1 MFLKALEIQG
11 FKSFPDKIKI
21 TIEKG
26 ITAVVGPNGS
36 GKSNISDAIRWVLG
50 ETSARQLRGGGKME
64 NVIFGGT
71 QTRGAMGFAFVRLYI
86 DNTDRRIDVDA
97 DEVIIGRKYYRSGES
112 EYTINGQ
119 NVRLKDI
126 YEMFLDTGIGRDGY
140 SIISQGRIAE
150 IVGAKSAERREI
162 FEEASGIARF
172 RYRKNEAEK
181 RLDAAEENLV
191 RLRDI
196 LGELE
201 QRVGPLQKESE
212 KAQRFVKL
220 SERRKQ
226 LEVTLWVDTV
236 RKAREALR
244 DQQRKLEIARADYE
258 RVSKEIEQSDA
269 QTEGVRAEIE
279 SLNRKA
285 EQLNLEIR
293 TTTQEISG
301 ADARLAVLQN
311 NREHNDAAAEQMRA
325 ELESMG
331 RSKEQTDAEKQRR
344 LAEREEAQQTLSALR
359 EQEHRLTQE
368 LQQILESSLASGE
381 KRGALEAQLAGIAQE
396 MTAVKV
402 QQAAQQSA
410 FDAAQTRLA
419 AAGAELEE
427 NVRAQ
432 ARMQEESADTQA
444 LWNDAKARKET
455 SANIA
460 RGLELKLEAKQKAQE
475 QMRAEETRLRRE
487 EESAAQ
493 RLSVL
498 QDFEKNLDGF
508 HYSVKSVMKAVHNKR
523 LRGIFG
529 PVSTILTVQSGY
541 EVAVETAL
549 GAAMQNIVVEDQQAA
564 KAAMAFLKAERA
576 GRATFLPLDT
586 VRPSHFD
593 ASRLPQGAK
602 LACDLVRFQPEF
614 SVVVSNLLGRIV
626 VVQDIDEAAR
636 VAKLLDYKNRVV
648 TVDGQVVNAGGSFTG
663 GSVQRSAGLFS
674 RKQEMDEL
682 TAKLERMKARREK
695 AAEQTAQAEQ
705 EAADL
710 KAQFDSAKE
719 RHSTAHTD
727 EIRAEAEMRRVQAG
741 VLQLDQIRQQLE
753 SECSALRDKLEQHD
767 RQMQND
773 AQRKKALEEKTAEL
787 EQKLREIAGSDTDF
801 LKQRTALSEE
811 LSALK
816 LEVLSK
822 NRDIESIDAALEH
835 LHQQTSQT
843 SQRTEE
849 LQAGIARIKEQNEQT
864 AQEMERVRQSVEEGR
879 QKIQQKEQ
887 EIAACASERMEKEGQ
902 ITQQTRKARDLSAE
916 KEALTREAARLEE
929 QKQAKDTEYQQTAA
943 KLWEEYELSLE
954 AAEALCQPF
963 ESLGELRMMVAQVRA
978 EIKALGNV
986 NVGAIEEYEQ
996 VKERY
1001 EFLRV
1006 QVSDVEKSKAELLQL
1021 IAQLCEEMRDMFSK
1035 SFAEINGHFQRI
1047 FQLLFGGGSA
1057 RLYLDDENDVLSS
1070 GISIDVTPPG
1080 KVIKDLASLSGG
1092 EQSLVAIA
1100 IYFAILAV
1108 NPSPFCVMDEI
1119 EAALDDVN
1127 VVRYA
1132 QYLRRICTQTQFVVI
1147 THRRGTMEQADVLY
1161 GVTMQ
1166 EDGVSKV
1173 LKLDV
1178 AQAEATL
1185 V

>member
-140 SIISQGRIAE
+140 SIIGQGRIAE

-201 QRVGPLQKESE
+201 QRVVPLQKESE
-212 KAQRFVKL
+212 KAHRFIQMA
-220 SERRKQ
+220 ERRKQ

-236 RKAREALR
+236 HKAREALR
-244 DQQRKLEIARADYE
+244 DQQRKLEIARADYN
-258 RVSKEIEQSDA
+258 RISKEMDEADA
-269 QTEGVRAEIE
+269 QTEQVRAEIE
-279 SLNRKA
+279 ALNRKA
-285 EQLNLEIR
+285 EQLNLDIR
-293 TTTQEISG
+293 TITQDISG
-301 ADARLAVLQN
+301 ADARLAVLEN
-311 NREHNDAAAEQMRA
+311 NRQHNDAAAQQMRE
-325 ELESMG
+325 ELEAAG
-331 RSKEQTDAEKQRR
+331 RSSEQTQAEKERR
-344 LAEREEAQQTLSALR
+344 CAEREKVQQALALLH
-359 EQEHRLTQE
+359 EQEHRLTGE

-444 LWNDAKARKET
+444 MWNDAKARKET
-455 SANIA
+455 STNVA
-460 RGLELKLEAKQKAQE
+460 RGLELKLEAKSNAQ
-475 QMRAEETRLRRE
+475 QQARQEEEKIRRE
-487 EESAAQ
+487 EENAAQ

-508 HYSVKSVMKAVHNKR
+508 HYSVKSVMKAVQNRR

-586 VRPSHFD
+586 VRPAHFD
-593 ASRLPQGAK
+593 ASRLPQGAV

-636 VAKLLDYKNRVV
+636 VAKMLDYKNRVV

-682 TAKLERMKARREK
+682 KAKLERLKARRET
-695 AAEQTAQAEQ
+695 AAEQTAQAEAETAQ
-705 EAADL
+705 L
-710 KAQFDSAKE
+710 KAQLESAQQ
-719 RHSTAHTD
+719 RQTTAQTD
-727 EIRAEAEMRRVQAG
+727 EIRAEAEMRRVRAG
-741 VLQLDQIRQQLE
+741 LLQLDQIRQQLE
-753 SECSALRDKLEQHD
+753 NECSALRDKLEQHD
-767 RQMQND
+767 RQMQSD
-773 AQRKKALEEKTAEL
+773 AERKKALEEKTNAL
-787 EQKLREIAGSDTDF
+787 EQELKEIVGNDTDF

-816 LEVLSK
+816 LEILSK
-822 NRDIESIDAALEH
+822 DRDIESIDTALEH
-835 LHQQTSQT
+835 LHIQTGQAA
-843 SQRTEE
+843 QRAEE
-849 LQAGIARIKEQNEQT
+849 LKAGIARLHEENEQT
-864 AQEMERVRQSVEEGR
+864 AKEMERVRESVEQGR
-879 QKIQQKEQ
+879 RDIQQKEQ
-887 EIAACASERMEKEGQ
+887 EIAACASQRMEKEGS
-902 ITQQTRKARDLSAE
+902 ISEQTRKARTLSGE

-929 QKQAKDTEYQQTAA
+929 QKQAKDSEYQQTAA

-963 ESLGELRMMVAQVRA
+963 ESIAELRMMVAQVRA

-996 VKERY
+996 VKQRY

-1006 QVSDVEKSKAELLQL
+1006 QVGDVEKSKAELLEL
-1021 IAQLCEEMRDMFSK
+1021 IAQLCAEMREMFAK
-1035 SFAEINGHFQRI
+1035 SFAEINTHFGRI

-1070 GISIDVTPPG
+1070 GISIEVMPPG

-1092 EQSLVAIA
+1092 EQALVAIA

-1132 QYLRRICTQTQFVVI
+1132 QYLRRICRETQFVVI

-1178 AQAEATL
+1178 AQAEAAL

>member
-50 ETSARQLRGGGKME
+50 ETRARQLRGGGKME
-64 NVIFGGT
+64 NVIFGGK
-71 QTRGAMGFAFVRLYI
+71 QTRGAMGFALLRLYI

-140 SIISQGRIAE
+140 SIIGQGRIAE

-181 RLDAAEENLV
+181 RLDAAGEKLV
-191 RLRDI
+191 RLGDI

-201 QRVGPLQKESE
+201 QRVVPLQKESE
-212 KAQRFVKL
+212 KAHRFIQMA
-220 SERRKQ
+220 ERRKQ

-236 RKAREALR
+236 HKAREALR
-244 DQQRKLEIARADYE
+244 DQQRKLEITRADYN
-258 RVSKEIEQSDA
+258 RISKEMDEADA
-269 QTEGVRAEIE
+269 QTEQVRAEIE
-279 SLNRKA
+279 ALNRKA
-285 EQLNLEIR
+285 EQLNLDIR
-293 TTTQEISG
+293 TITQDISG
-301 ADARLAVLQN
+301 ADARLAVLEN
-311 NREHNDAAAEQMRA
+311 NRQHNDAAAQQMRE
-325 ELESMG
+325 ELEAAG
-331 RSKEQTDAEKQRR
+331 RSSEQTQAEKERR
-344 LAEREEAQQTLSALR
+344 CAEREKVRQALALLH
-359 EQEHRLTQE
+359 EQEHRLTGE

-444 LWNDAKARKET
+444 MWNDAKARKET
-455 SANIA
+455 STNVA
-460 RGLELKLEAKQKAQE
+460 RGLELKLEAKSNAQ
-475 QMRAEETRLRRE
+475 QQARQEEEKIRRE
-487 EESAAQ
+487 EENAAQ

-508 HYSVKSVMKAVHNKR
+508 HYSVKSVMKAVQNRR

-586 VRPSHFD
+586 VRPAHFD
-593 ASRLPQGAK
+593 ASRLPQGAV

-636 VAKLLDYKNRVV
+636 VAKMLDYKNRVV

-682 TAKLERMKARREK
+682 KAKLERLKARRET
-695 AAEQTAQAEQ
+695 AAEQTAQAEAETAQ
-705 EAADL
+705 L
-710 KAQFDSAKE
+710 KAQLESAQQ
-719 RHSTAHTD
+719 RQTTAQTD
-727 EIRAEAEMRRVQAG
+727 EIRAEAEMRRVRAG
-741 VLQLDQIRQQLE
+741 LLQLDQIRQQLE
-753 SECSALRDKLEQHD
+753 NECSALRDKLEQHD
-767 RQMQND
+767 RQMQSD
-773 AQRKKALEEKTAEL
+773 AERKKALEEKTNAL
-787 EQKLREIAGSDTDF
+787 EQELKEIVGNDTDF

-816 LEVLSK
+816 LEILSK
-822 NRDIESIDAALEH
+822 DRDIESIDTALEH
-835 LHQQTSQT
+835 LHIQTGQAA
-843 SQRTEE
+843 QRAEE
-849 LQAGIARIKEQNEQT
+849 LKAGIARLHEENEQT
-864 AQEMERVRQSVEEGR
+864 AKEMERVRESVEQGR
-879 QKIQQKEQ
+879 RDIQQKEQ
-887 EIAACASERMEKEGQ
+887 EIAACASQRMEKEGS
-902 ITQQTRKARDLSAE
+902 ISEQTRKARTLSGE

-929 QKQAKDTEYQQTAA
+929 QKQAKDSEYQQTAA

-963 ESLGELRMMVAQVRA
+963 ESIAELRMMVAQVRA

-996 VKERY
+996 VKQRY

-1006 QVSDVEKSKAELLQL
+1006 QVGDVEKSKAELLEL
-1021 IAQLCEEMRDMFSK
+1021 IAQLCAEMREMFAK
-1035 SFAEINGHFQRI
+1035 SFAEINTHFGRI

-1070 GISIDVTPPG
+1070 GISIEVTPPG

-1092 EQSLVAIA
+1092 EQALVAIA

-1132 QYLRRICTQTQFVVI
+1132 QYLRRICRETQFVVI

-1178 AQAEATL
+1178 AQAEAAL

>member
-140 SIISQGRIAE
+140 SIIGQGRIAE

-201 QRVGPLQKESE
+201 QRVVPLQKESE
-212 KAQRFVKL
+212 KAHRFIQMA
-220 SERRKQ
+220 ERRKQ

-236 RKAREALR
+236 HKAREALR
-244 DQQRKLEIARADYE
+244 DQQRKLEIARADYN
-258 RVSKEIEQSDA
+258 RISKEMDEADA
-269 QTEGVRAEIE
+269 QTEQVRAEIE
-279 SLNRKA
+279 ALNRKA
-285 EQLNLEIR
+285 EQLNLDIR
-293 TTTQEISG
+293 TITQDISG
-301 ADARLAVLQN
+301 ADARLAVLEN
-311 NREHNDAAAEQMRA
+311 NRQHNDAAAQQMRE
-325 ELESMG
+325 ELEAAG
-331 RSKEQTDAEKQRR
+331 RSSEQTQAEKERR
-344 LAEREEAQQTLSALR
+344 CAEREKVRQALALLH
-359 EQEHRLTQE
+359 EQEHRLTGE

-444 LWNDAKARKET
+444 MWNDAKARKET
-455 SANIA
+455 STNVA
-460 RGLELKLEAKQKAQE
+460 RGLELKLEAKSNAQ
-475 QMRAEETRLRRE
+475 QQARQEEEKIRRE
-487 EESAAQ
+487 EENAAQ

-508 HYSVKSVMKAVHNKR
+508 HYSVKSVMKAVQNRR

-586 VRPSHFD
+586 VRPAHFD
-593 ASRLPQGAK
+593 ASRLPQGAV
-602 LACDLVRFQPEF
+602 LACDLVRFQSEF

-682 TAKLERMKARREK
+682 KAKLERLKARRET
-695 AAEQTAQAEQ
+695 AAEQTAQAEAETAQ
-705 EAADL
+705 L
-710 KAQFDSAKE
+710 KAQLESAQQ
-719 RHSTAHTD
+719 RQTTAQTD
-727 EIRAEAEMRRVQAG
+727 EIRAEAEMRRVRAG
-741 VLQLDQIRQQLE
+741 LLQLDQIRQQLE
-753 SECSALRDKLEQHD
+753 NECSALRDKLEQHD
-767 RQMQND
+767 RQMQSD
-773 AQRKKALEEKTAEL
+773 AERKKALEEKTNAL
-787 EQKLREIAGSDTDF
+787 EQELKEIVGNDTDF

-816 LEVLSK
+816 LEILSK
-822 NRDIESIDAALEH
+822 DRDIESIDTALEH
-835 LHQQTSQT
+835 LHTQTGQAA
-843 SQRTEE
+843 QRAEE
-849 LQAGIARIKEQNEQT
+849 LKAGIARLHEENEQT
-864 AQEMERVRQSVEEGR
+864 AKEMERVRESVEQGR
-879 QKIQQKEQ
+879 RDIQQKEQ
-887 EIAACASERMEKEGQ
+887 EIAACASQRMEKEGS
-902 ITQQTRKARDLSAE
+902 ISEQTRKARTLSGE

-929 QKQAKDTEYQQTAA
+929 QKQAKDSEYQQTAA

-963 ESLGELRMMVAQVRA
+963 ESIAELRMMVAQVRA

-996 VKERY
+996 VKQRY

-1006 QVSDVEKSKAELLQL
+1006 QVGDVEKSKAELLEL
-1021 IAQLCEEMRDMFSK
+1021 IAQLCAEMREMFAK
-1035 SFAEINGHFQRI
+1035 SFAEINTHFGRI

-1070 GISIDVTPPG
+1070 GISIEVTPPG

-1092 EQSLVAIA
+1092 EQALVAIA

-1132 QYLRRICTQTQFVVI
+1132 QYLRRICRETQFVVI

-1178 AQAEATL
+1178 AQAEAAL

>member
-140 SIISQGRIAE
+140 SIIGQGRIAE

-196 LGELE
+196 LSELE
-201 QRVGPLQKESE
+201 QRVVPLQKESE
-212 KAQRFVKL
+212 KAHRFIQMA
-220 SERRKQ
+220 ERRKQ

-236 RKAREALR
+236 HKAREALR
-244 DQQRKLEIARADYE
+244 DQQRKLEIARADYN
-258 RVSKEIEQSDA
+258 RISKEMDEADA
-269 QTEGVRAEIE
+269 QTEQVRAEIE
-279 SLNRKA
+279 ALNRKA
-285 EQLNLEIR
+285 EQLNLDIR
-293 TTTQEISG
+293 TITQDISG
-301 ADARLAVLQN
+301 ADARLAVLEN
-311 NREHNDAAAEQMRA
+311 NRQHNDAAAQQMRE
-325 ELESMG
+325 ELEAAG
-331 RSKEQTDAEKQRR
+331 RSSEQTQAEKERR
-344 LAEREEAQQTLSALR
+344 CAEREKVRQALALLH
-359 EQEHRLTQE
+359 EQEHRLTGE

-427 NVRAQ
+427 NVRVQ

-444 LWNDAKARKET
+444 MWNDAKARKET
-455 SANIA
+455 STNVA
-460 RGLELKLEAKQKAQE
+460 RGLELKLEAKSNAQ
-475 QMRAEETRLRRE
+475 QQARQEEEKIRRE
-487 EESAAQ
+487 EENAAQ

-508 HYSVKSVMKAVHNKR
+508 HYSVKSVMKAVQNRR

-586 VRPSHFD
+586 VRPAHFD
-593 ASRLPQGAK
+593 ASRLPQGAV

-636 VAKLLDYKNRVV
+636 VAKMLDYKNRVV

-682 TAKLERMKARREK
+682 KAKLERLKARRET
-695 AAEQTAQAEQ
+695 AAEQTAQAEAETAQ
-705 EAADL
+705 L
-710 KAQFDSAKE
+710 KAQLESAQQ
-719 RHSTAHTD
+719 RQTTAQTD
-727 EIRAEAEMRRVQAG
+727 EIRAEAEMRRVRAG
-741 VLQLDQIRQQLE
+741 LLQLDQIRQQLE
-753 SECSALRDKLEQHD
+753 NECSALRDKLEQHD
-767 RQMQND
+767 RQMQSD
-773 AQRKKALEEKTAEL
+773 AERKKALEEKTNAL
-787 EQKLREIAGSDTDF
+787 EQELKEIVGNDTDF

-816 LEVLSK
+816 LEILSK
-822 NRDIESIDAALEH
+822 DRDIESIDTALEH
-835 LHQQTSQT
+835 LHTQTGQAA
-843 SQRTEE
+843 QRAEE
-849 LQAGIARIKEQNEQT
+849 LKAGIARLHEENEQT
-864 AQEMERVRQSVEEGR
+864 AKEMERVRESVEQGR
-879 QKIQQKEQ
+879 RDIQQKEQ
-887 EIAACASERMEKEGQ
+887 EIAACASQRMEKEGS
-902 ITQQTRKARDLSAE
+902 ISEQTRKARTLSGE

-929 QKQAKDTEYQQTAA
+929 QKQAKDSEYQQTAA

-963 ESLGELRMMVAQVRA
+963 ESIAELRMMVAQVRA

-996 VKERY
+996 VKQRY

-1006 QVSDVEKSKAELLQL
+1006 QVGDVEKSKAELLEL
-1021 IAQLCEEMRDMFSK
+1021 IAQLCAEMREMFAK
-1035 SFAEINGHFQRI
+1035 SFAEINTHFGRI

-1070 GISIDVTPPG
+1070 GISIEVTPPG

-1092 EQSLVAIA
+1092 EQALVAIA

-1132 QYLRRICTQTQFVVI
+1132 QYLRRICRETQFVVI

-1178 AQAEATL
+1178 AQAEAAL

>member
-140 SIISQGRIAE
+140 SIIGQGRIAE

-201 QRVGPLQKESE
+201 QRVVPLQKESE
-212 KAQRFVKL
+212 KAHRFIQMA
-220 SERRKQ
+220 ERRKQ

-236 RKAREALR
+236 HKAREALR
-244 DQQRKLEIARADYE
+244 DQQRKLEITRADYN
-258 RVSKEIEQSDA
+258 RISKEMDEADA
-269 QTEGVRAEIE
+269 QTEQVRAEIE
-279 SLNRKA
+279 ALNRKA
-285 EQLNLEIR
+285 EQLNLDIR
-293 TTTQEISG
+293 TITQDISG
-301 ADARLAVLQN
+301 ADARLAVLEN
-311 NREHNDAAAEQMRA
+311 NRQHNDAAAQQMRE
-325 ELESMG
+325 ELEAAG
-331 RSKEQTDAEKQRR
+331 RSSEQTQAEKERR
-344 LAEREEAQQTLSALR
+344 CAEREKVRQALALLH
-359 EQEHRLTQE
+359 EQEHRLTGE

-444 LWNDAKARKET
+444 MWNDAKARKET
-455 SANIA
+455 STNVA
-460 RGLELKLEAKQKAQE
+460 RGLELKLEAKSNAQ
-475 QMRAEETRLRRE
+475 QQARQEEEKIRRE
-487 EESAAQ
+487 EENAAQ

-508 HYSVKSVMKAVHNKR
+508 HYSVKSVMKAVQNRR

-586 VRPSHFD
+586 VRPAHFD
-593 ASRLPQGAK
+593 ASRLPQGAV

-636 VAKLLDYKNRVV
+636 VAKMLDYKNRVV

-682 TAKLERMKARREK
+682 KAKLERLKARRET
-695 AAEQTAQAEQ
+695 AAEQTAQAEAETAQ
-705 EAADL
+705 L
-710 KAQFDSAKE
+710 KAQLESAQQ
-719 RHSTAHTD
+719 RQTTAQTD
-727 EIRAEAEMRRVQAG
+727 EIRAEAEMRRVRAG
-741 VLQLDQIRQQLE
+741 LLQLDQIRQQLE
-753 SECSALRDKLEQHD
+753 NECSALRDKLEQHD
-767 RQMQND
+767 RQMQSD
-773 AQRKKALEEKTAEL
+773 AERKKALEEKTNAL
-787 EQKLREIAGSDTDF
+787 EQELKEIVGNDTDF

-816 LEVLSK
+816 LEILSK
-822 NRDIESIDAALEH
+822 DRDIESIDTALEH
-835 LHQQTSQT
+835 LHIQTGQAA
-843 SQRTEE
+843 QRAEE
-849 LQAGIARIKEQNEQT
+849 LKAGIARLHEENEQT
-864 AQEMERVRQSVEEGR
+864 AKEMERVRESVEQGR
-879 QKIQQKEQ
+879 RDIQQKEQ
-887 EIAACASERMEKEGQ
+887 EIAACASQRMEKEGS
-902 ITQQTRKARDLSAE
+902 ISEQTRKARTLSGE

-929 QKQAKDTEYQQTAA
+929 QKQAKDSEYQQTAA

-963 ESLGELRMMVAQVRA
+963 ESIAELRMMVAQVRA

-996 VKERY
+996 VKQRY

-1006 QVSDVEKSKAELLQL
+1006 QVGDVEKSKAELLEL
-1021 IAQLCEEMRDMFSK
+1021 IAQLCAEMREMFAK
-1035 SFAEINGHFQRI
+1035 SFAEINTHFGRI

-1070 GISIDVTPPG
+1070 GISIEVTPPG

-1092 EQSLVAIA
+1092 EQALVAIA

-1132 QYLRRICTQTQFVVI
+1132 QYLRRICRETQFVVI

-1178 AQAEATL
+1178 AQAEAAL

>member
-140 SIISQGRIAE
+140 SIIGQGRIAE

-201 QRVGPLQKESE
+201 QRVVPLQKESE
-212 KAQRFVKL
+212 KAHRFIQMA
-220 SERRKQ
+220 ERRKQ

-236 RKAREALR
+236 HKAREALR
-244 DQQRKLEIARADYE
+244 DQQRKLEIARADYN
-258 RVSKEIEQSDA
+258 RISKEMDEADA
-269 QTEGVRAEIE
+269 QTEQVRAEIE
-279 SLNRKA
+279 ALNRKA
-285 EQLNLEIR
+285 EQLNLDIR
-293 TTTQEISG
+293 TITQDISG
-301 ADARLAVLQN
+301 ADARLAVLEN
-311 NREHNDAAAEQMRA
+311 NRQHNDAAAQQMRE
-325 ELESMG
+325 ELEAAG
-331 RSKEQTDAEKQRR
+331 RSSEQTQAEKGRR
-344 LAEREEAQQTLSALR
+344 CAEREKVRQALALLH
-359 EQEHRLTQE
+359 EQEHRLTGE

-444 LWNDAKARKET
+444 MWNDAKARKET
-455 SANIA
+455 STNVA
-460 RGLELKLEAKQKAQE
+460 RGLELKLEAKSNAQ
-475 QMRAEETRLRRE
+475 QQARQEEEKIRRE
-487 EESAAQ
+487 EENAAQ

-508 HYSVKSVMKAVHNKR
+508 HYSVKSVMKAVQNRR

-586 VRPSHFD
+586 VRPAHFD
-593 ASRLPQGAK
+593 ASRLPQGAV
-602 LACDLVRFQPEF
+602 LACDLVHFQPEF

-636 VAKLLDYKNRVV
+636 VAKMLDYKNRVV

-682 TAKLERMKARREK
+682 KAKLERLKARRET
-695 AAEQTAQAEQ
+695 AAEQTAQAETETAQ
-705 EAADL
+705 L
-710 KAQFDSAKE
+710 KAQLESAQQ
-719 RHSTAHTD
+719 RQTTAQTD
-727 EIRAEAEMRRVQAG
+727 EIRAEAEMRRVRAG
-741 VLQLDQIRQQLE
+741 LLQLDQIRQQLE
-753 SECSALRDKLEQHD
+753 NECSALRDKLEQHD
-767 RQMQND
+767 RQMQSD
-773 AQRKKALEEKTAEL
+773 AERKKALEEKTNAL
-787 EQKLREIAGSDTDF
+787 EQELKEIVGNDTDF

-816 LEVLSK
+816 LEILSK
-822 NRDIESIDAALEH
+822 DRDIESIDTALEH
-835 LHQQTSQT
+835 LHTQTGQAA
-843 SQRTEE
+843 QRAEE
-849 LQAGIARIKEQNEQT
+849 LKAGIARLHEENEQT
-864 AQEMERVRQSVEEGR
+864 AKEMERVRESVEQGR
-879 QKIQQKEQ
+879 RDIQQKEQ
-887 EIAACASERMEKEGQ
+887 EIAACASQRMEKEGS
-902 ITQQTRKARDLSAE
+902 ISEQTRKARTLSGE

-929 QKQAKDTEYQQTAA
+929 QKQAKDSEYQQTAA

-963 ESLGELRMMVAQVRA
+963 ESIAELRMMVAQVRA

-996 VKERY
+996 VKQRY

-1006 QVSDVEKSKAELLQL
+1006 QVGDVEKSKAELLEL
-1021 IAQLCEEMRDMFSK
+1021 IAQLCAEMREMFAK
-1035 SFAEINGHFQRI
+1035 SFAEINTHFGRI

-1070 GISIDVTPPG
+1070 GISIEVTPPG

-1092 EQSLVAIA
+1092 EQALVAIA

-1132 QYLRRICTQTQFVVI
+1132 QYLRRICRETQFVVI

-1178 AQAEATL
+1178 AQAEAAL

>member
-140 SIISQGRIAE
+140 SIIGQGRIAE

-201 QRVGPLQKESE
+201 QRVVPLQKESE
-212 KAQRFVKL
+212 KAHRFIQMA
-220 SERRKQ
+220 ERRKQ

-236 RKAREALR
+236 HKAREALR
-244 DQQRKLEIARADYE
+244 DQQRKLEIARADYN
-258 RVSKEIEQSDA
+258 RISKEMDEADA
-269 QTEGVRAEIE
+269 QTEQVRAEIE
-279 SLNRKA
+279 ALNRKA
-285 EQLNLEIR
+285 EQLNLDIR
-293 TTTQEISG
+293 TITQDISG
-301 ADARLAVLQN
+301 ADARLAVLEN
-311 NREHNDAAAEQMRA
+311 NRQHNDAATQQMRE
-325 ELESMG
+325 ELEAAG
-331 RSKEQTDAEKQRR
+331 RSSEQTQAEKERR
-344 LAEREEAQQTLSALR
+344 CAEREKVQQALALLH
-359 EQEHRLTQE
+359 EQEHRLTGE

-444 LWNDAKARKET
+444 MWNDAKARKET
-455 SANIA
+455 STNVA
-460 RGLELKLEAKQKAQE
+460 RGLELKLEAKSNAQ
-475 QMRAEETRLRRE
+475 QQARQEEEKIRRE
-487 EESAAQ
+487 EENAAQ

-508 HYSVKSVMKAVHNKR
+508 HYSVKSVMKAVQNRR

-586 VRPSHFD
+586 VRPAHFD
-593 ASRLPQGAK
+593 ASRLPQGAV

-682 TAKLERMKARREK
+682 KAKLERLKARRET
-695 AAEQTAQAEQ
+695 AAEQTAQAEAETAQ
-705 EAADL
+705 L
-710 KAQFDSAKE
+710 KAQLESAQQ
-719 RHSTAHTD
+719 RQTTAQTD
-727 EIRAEAEMRRVQAG
+727 EIRAEAEMRRVRAG
-741 VLQLDQIRQQLE
+741 LLQLDQIRQQLE

-767 RQMQND
+767 RQMQSD
-773 AQRKKALEEKTAEL
+773 AERKKALEEKTNAL
-787 EQKLREIAGSDTDF
+787 EQELKEIVGNDTDF

-816 LEVLSK
+816 LEILSK
-822 NRDIESIDAALEH
+822 DRDIESIDTALEH
-835 LHQQTSQT
+835 LHTQTGQAA
-843 SQRTEE
+843 QRAEE
-849 LQAGIARIKEQNEQT
+849 LKAGIARLHEENEQT
-864 AQEMERVRQSVEEGR
+864 AKEMERVRESVEQGR
-879 QKIQQKEQ
+879 RDIQQKEQ
-887 EIAACASERMEKEGQ
+887 EIAACASQRMEKEGS
-902 ITQQTRKARDLSAE
+902 ISEQTRKARTLSGE

-929 QKQAKDTEYQQTAA
+929 QKQAKDSEYQQTAA

-963 ESLGELRMMVAQVRA
+963 ESIAELRMMVAQVRA

-996 VKERY
+996 VKQRY

-1006 QVSDVEKSKAELLQL
+1006 QVGDVEKSKAELLEL
-1021 IAQLCEEMRDMFSK
+1021 IAQLCAEMREMFAK
-1035 SFAEINGHFQRI
+1035 SFAEINTHFGRI

-1070 GISIDVTPPG
+1070 GISIEVTPPG

-1092 EQSLVAIA
+1092 EQALVAIA

-1132 QYLRRICTQTQFVVI
+1132 QYLRRICRETQFVVI

-1178 AQAEATL
+1178 AQAEAAL

>member
-140 SIISQGRIAE
+140 SIIGQGRIAE

-201 QRVGPLQKESE
+201 QRVVPLQKESE
-212 KAQRFVKL
+212 KAHRFIQMA
-220 SERRKQ
+220 ERRKQ

-236 RKAREALR
+236 HKAREALR
-244 DQQRKLEIARADYE
+244 DQQRKLEIARADYN
-258 RVSKEIEQSDA
+258 RISKEMDEADA
-269 QTEGVRAEIE
+269 QTEQVRAEIE
-279 SLNRKA
+279 ALNRKA
-285 EQLNLEIR
+285 EQLNLDIR
-293 TTTQEISG
+293 TITQDISG
-301 ADARLAVLQN
+301 ADARLAVLEN
-311 NREHNDAAAEQMRA
+311 NRQHNDAAAQQMRE
-325 ELESMG
+325 ELEAAG
-331 RSKEQTDAEKQRR
+331 RSSEQTQAEKERR
-344 LAEREEAQQTLSALR
+344 CAEREKVQQALALLH
-359 EQEHRLTQE
+359 EQEHRLTGE

-444 LWNDAKARKET
+444 MWNDAKARKEAST
-455 SANIA
+455 NVA
-460 RGLELKLEAKQKAQE
+460 RGLELKLEAKSNAQ
-475 QMRAEETRLRRE
+475 QQARQEEEKIRRE
-487 EESAAQ
+487 EENAAQ

-508 HYSVKSVMKAVHNKR
+508 HYSVKSVMKAVQNRR

-586 VRPSHFD
+586 VRPAHFD
-593 ASRLPQGAK
+593 ASRLPQGAV
-602 LACDLVRFQPEF
+602 LACDLVRFQSEF

-682 TAKLERMKARREK
+682 KVKLERLKARRET
-695 AAEQTAQAEQ
+695 AAEQTAQAEAETAQ
-705 EAADL
+705 L
-710 KAQFDSAKE
+710 KAQLESAQQ
-719 RHSTAHTD
+719 RQTTAQTD
-727 EIRAEAEMRRVQAG
+727 EIRAEAEMRRVRAG
-741 VLQLDQIRQQLE
+741 LLQLDQIRQQLE
-753 SECSALRDKLEQHD
+753 NECSALRDKLEQHD
-767 RQMQND
+767 RQMQSD
-773 AQRKKALEEKTAEL
+773 AERKKALEEKTNAL
-787 EQKLREIAGSDTDF
+787 EQELKEIVGNDTDF

-816 LEVLSK
+816 LEILSK
-822 NRDIESIDAALEH
+822 DRDIESIDTALEH
-835 LHQQTSQT
+835 LHTQTGQAA
-843 SQRTEE
+843 QRAEE
-849 LQAGIARIKEQNEQT
+849 LKAGIARLHEENEQT
-864 AQEMERVRQSVEEGR
+864 AKEMERVRESVEQGR
-879 QKIQQKEQ
+879 RDIQQKEQ
-887 EIAACASERMEKEGQ
+887 EIAACASQRMEKEGS
-902 ITQQTRKARDLSAE
+902 ISEQTRKARTLSGE

-929 QKQAKDTEYQQTAA
+929 QKQAKDSEYQQTAA

-963 ESLGELRMMVAQVRA
+963 ESIAELRMMVAQARA

-996 VKERY
+996 VKQRY

-1006 QVSDVEKSKAELLQL
+1006 QVGDVEKSKAELLEL
-1021 IAQLCEEMRDMFSK
+1021 IAQLCAEMREMFAK
-1035 SFAEINGHFQRI
+1035 SFAEINTHFGRI

-1070 GISIDVTPPG
+1070 GISIEVTPPG

-1092 EQSLVAIA
+1092 EQALVAIA

-1132 QYLRRICTQTQFVVI
+1132 QYLRRICRETQFVVI

-1178 AQAEATL
+1178 AQAEAAL

>member
-140 SIISQGRIAE
+140 SIIGQGRIAE

-196 LGELE
+196 LSELE
-201 QRVGPLQKESE
+201 QRVVPLQKESE
-212 KAQRFVKL
+212 KAHRFIQMA
-220 SERRKQ
+220 ERRKQ

-236 RKAREALR
+236 HKAREALR
-244 DQQRKLEIARADYE
+244 DQQRKLEIARADYN
-258 RVSKEIEQSDA
+258 RISKEMDEADA
-269 QTEGVRAEIE
+269 QTEQVRAEIE
-279 SLNRKA
+279 ALNRKA
-285 EQLNLEIR
+285 EQLNLDIR
-293 TTTQEISG
+293 TITQDISG
-301 ADARLAVLQN
+301 ADARLAVLEN
-311 NREHNDAAAEQMRA
+311 NRQHNDAAAQQMRE
-325 ELESMG
+325 ELEAAG
-331 RSKEQTDAEKQRR
+331 RSSEQTQAEKERR
-344 LAEREEAQQTLSALR
+344 CAEREKVRQALALLH
-359 EQEHRLTQE
+359 EQEHRLTGE

-427 NVRAQ
+427 NVRVQ

-444 LWNDAKARKET
+444 MWNDAKARKET
-455 SANIA
+455 STNVA
-460 RGLELKLEAKQKAQE
+460 RGLELKLEAKSNAQ
-475 QMRAEETRLRRE
+475 QQARQEEEKIRRE
-487 EESAAQ
+487 EENAAQ

-508 HYSVKSVMKAVHNKR
+508 HYSVKSVMKAVQNRR

-586 VRPSHFD
+586 VRPAHFD
-593 ASRLPQGAK
+593 ASRLPQGAV

-682 TAKLERMKARREK
+682 KAKLERLKARRET
-695 AAEQTAQAEQ
+695 AAEQTAQAEAETAQ
-705 EAADL
+705 L
-710 KAQFDSAKE
+710 KAQLESAQQ
-719 RHSTAHTD
+719 RQTTAQTD
-727 EIRAEAEMRRVQAG
+727 EIRAEAEMRRVRAG
-741 VLQLDQIRQQLE
+741 LLQLDQIRQQLE
-753 SECSALRDKLEQHD
+753 NECSALRDKLEQHD
-767 RQMQND
+767 RQMQSD
-773 AQRKKALEEKTAEL
+773 AERKKALEEKTNAL
-787 EQKLREIAGSDTDF
+787 EQELKEIVGNDTDF

-816 LEVLSK
+816 LEILSK
-822 NRDIESIDAALEH
+822 DRDIESIDTALEH
-835 LHQQTSQT
+835 LHTQTGQAA
-843 SQRTEE
+843 QRAEE
-849 LQAGIARIKEQNEQT
+849 LKAGIARLHEENEQT
-864 AQEMERVRQSVEEGR
+864 AKEMERVRESVEQGR
-879 QKIQQKEQ
+879 RDIQQKEQ
-887 EIAACASERMEKEGQ
+887 EIAACASQRMEKEGS
-902 ITQQTRKARDLSAE
+902 ISEQTRKARTLSGE

-929 QKQAKDTEYQQTAA
+929 QKQAKDSEYQQTAA

-963 ESLGELRMMVAQVRA
+963 ESIAELRMMVAQVRA

-996 VKERY
+996 VKQRY

-1006 QVSDVEKSKAELLQL
+1006 QVGDVEKSKAELLEL
-1021 IAQLCEEMRDMFSK
+1021 IAQLCAEMREMFAK
-1035 SFAEINGHFQRI
+1035 SFAEINTHFGRI

-1070 GISIDVTPPG
+1070 GISIEVTPPG

-1092 EQSLVAIA
+1092 EQALVAIA

-1132 QYLRRICTQTQFVVI
+1132 QYLRRICRETQFVVI

-1178 AQAEATL
+1178 AQAEAAL

>member
-140 SIISQGRIAE
+140 SIIGQGRIAE

-201 QRVGPLQKESE
+201 QRVVPLQKESE
-212 KAQRFVKL
+212 KAHRFIQMA
-220 SERRKQ
+220 ERRKQ

-236 RKAREALR
+236 QKAREALR
-244 DQQRKLEIARADYE
+244 DQQRKLEIARADYN
-258 RVSKEIEQSDA
+258 RISKEMDEADA
-269 QTEGVRAEIE
+269 QTEQVRAEIE
-279 SLNRKA
+279 ALNRKA
-285 EQLNLEIR
+285 ERLNLDIR
-293 TTTQEISG
+293 TITQDISG
-301 ADARLAVLQN
+301 ADARLAVLEN
-311 NREHNDAAAEQMRA
+311 NRQHNDAAAQQMRE
-325 ELESMG
+325 ELEAAG
-331 RSKEQTDAEKQRR
+331 RSSEQTQAEKERR
-344 LAEREEAQQTLSALR
+344 CAEREKVRQALALLH
-359 EQEHRLTQE
+359 EQEHRLTGE

-444 LWNDAKARKET
+444 MWNDAKARKEAST
-455 SANIA
+455 NVA
-460 RGLELKLEAKQKAQE
+460 RGLELKLEAKSNAQ
-475 QMRAEETRLRRE
+475 QQARQEEEKIRRE
-487 EESAAQ
+487 EENAAQ

-508 HYSVKSVMKAVHNKR
+508 HYSVKSVMKAVQNRR

-586 VRPSHFD
+586 VRPAHFD
-593 ASRLPQGAK
+593 ASRLPQGAV

-682 TAKLERMKARREK
+682 KAKLERLKARRET
-695 AAEQTAQAEQ
+695 AAEQTAQAEAETAQ
-705 EAADL
+705 L
-710 KAQFDSAKE
+710 KAQLESAQQ
-719 RHSTAHTD
+719 RQTTAQTD
-727 EIRAEAEMRRVQAG
+727 EIRAEAEMRRVRAG
-741 VLQLDQIRQQLE
+741 LLQLDQIRQQLE
-753 SECSALRDKLEQHD
+753 NECSALRDKLEQHD
-767 RQMQND
+767 RQMQSD
-773 AQRKKALEEKTAEL
+773 AERKKALEEKTNAL
-787 EQKLREIAGSDTDF
+787 EQELKEIVGNDTDF

-816 LEVLSK
+816 LEILSK
-822 NRDIESIDAALEH
+822 DRDIESIDTALEH
-835 LHQQTSQT
+835 LHTQTGQAA
-843 SQRTEE
+843 QRAEE
-849 LQAGIARIKEQNEQT
+849 LKAGIARLHEENEQT
-864 AQEMERVRQSVEEGR
+864 AKEMERVRESVEQGR
-879 QKIQQKEQ
+879 RDIQQKEQ
-887 EIAACASERMEKEGQ
+887 EIAACASQRMEKEGS
-902 ITQQTRKARDLSAE
+902 ISEQTRKARTLSGE

-929 QKQAKDTEYQQTAA
+929 QKQAKDSEYQQTAA

-963 ESLGELRMMVAQVRA
+963 ESIAELRMMVAQVRA

-996 VKERY
+996 VKQRY

-1006 QVSDVEKSKAELLQL
+1006 QVGDLEKSKAELLEL
-1021 IAQLCEEMRDMFSK
+1021 IAQLCAEMREMFAK
-1035 SFAEINGHFQRI
+1035 SFAEINTHFGRI

-1070 GISIDVTPPG
+1070 GISIEVTPPG

-1092 EQSLVAIA
+1092 EQALVAIA

-1132 QYLRRICTQTQFVVI
+1132 QYLRRICRETQFVVI

-1178 AQAEATL
+1178 AQAEAAL